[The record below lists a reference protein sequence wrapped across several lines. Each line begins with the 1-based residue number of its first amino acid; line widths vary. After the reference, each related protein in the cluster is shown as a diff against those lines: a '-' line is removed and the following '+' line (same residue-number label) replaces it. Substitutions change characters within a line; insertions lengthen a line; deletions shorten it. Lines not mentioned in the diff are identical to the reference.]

1 MNSLGIDTSLAIL
14 ENRQQQ
20 INSPMPF
27 RRNSFIAANNEGTPP
42 MTNEYYEA
50 EDDDSRRWDKNPRN
64 LLNFMGGTNTGGGG
78 ERPLSGVFSSP
89 LLDEYIND
97 PTTLLASQSTS
108 TSTKTSR
115 LMRPSSSGI
124 RRRLSLTDG
133 NPNGASISTSTMKH
147 IRVRTKSLMRNTV
160 TMTTT
165 ESDAPNL
172 QPSNSTSTVM
182 MNSCTPDQD
191 HHHHQKTGYDHTQWD
206 ESFIVLLKQILR
218 HLLEEERE
226 VVGEPE
232 LWEGMMINLLLKVA
246 DQVHPH
252 LHIRDPFNMNFYVKI
267 KKIPGGKPQDSFFV
281 NGVVMTKSVVHKN
294 MVRRIENP
302 RILILNFELDGESVR
317 YEYLKFERLLEWE
330 KTHMYD
336 LVEKISM
343 LRPSIVLIASTV
355 PRTVIELLNKH
366 GIVVASNIK
375 KQKLDSIAR
384 CTDAT
389 VFNYKHELWNT
400 KSLSQS
406 KCGVFEAL
414 TVLHKWLPNQRK
426 TFLMFQKC
434 PKERGATIVLRG
446 GTIETL
452 QAIKY
457 IMNFMV
463 HVVNNINLE
472 AQLRKEFLDLR
483 LHTQPT
489 FDKDTPN
496 DEMGDIAGKSSVAE
510 GSIMDAPPVDAQSI
524 SALSVA
530 ESQMT
535 VNTIDISKKKNQQ
548 QLEPIIVED
557 DDICLTAINRVINN
571 YQNTVLSVS
580 PGVSIPIPHV
590 LLKLRDSHKSLIGLI
605 RERLG
610 TASTGQTL
618 TDSTFVSPIDVNNE
632 KRGLGIGGG
641 IPMIPTDL
649 MHMPAYFK
657 SFDVHLENDLEY
669 KQYQDEHLQ
678 CWYIFKRYIN
688 TTHQTLSPVNY
699 QHIIVH
705 RTINPLDDHTIP
717 CEKVVLE
724 PYNYYNPAFDCTLG
738 QYILNAINEAYTVCN
753 SKMCGAYLIS
763 HEKTYSH
770 GNAQIKVRVEDDP
783 EGYYDEE
790 ELDLGKD
797 DLLHNIPILMSTC
810 CETCKID
817 HDWRQMPS
825 LLQRYSFG
833 KFLELLFYQSEGF
846 MLDQNDENAQGK
858 CPHGLYRD
866 HTIQFRVKNFVLN
879 FKHETVK
886 VVEVHPPPLHL
897 RFSTKKQMEMK
908 EVALESTR
916 SKIAKFFD
924 SIIERNKGF
933 GYDIVQPSMV
943 ELCKEYL
950 QEMSQDALKNKKNL
964 LQKLQLEYATSAPT
978 DTLQLNKVLAELQR
992 MVVNWDLRYI
1002 DFARKF
1008 VRPERELKRLTTNHL
1023 RKMFPAESLYNN
1035 PQPIVSNLN
1044 VRRKRAIEAADL
1056 PLLDVG
1062 LDESSVAS
1070 SSGLSAQQIESTEVD
1085 IDLSLKEQPCLGESP
1100 TATSPWFEELT
1111 RFDEMFLQEKS
1122 SNNNNSGSAS
1132 VSVHTVVNANNNSS
1146 TSSVARKKKSTDNES
1161 IAKSFDDI
1169 IDDCDSLDP
1178 SVARR
1183 LSLELMKDA
1192 PKKKKEE
1199 SSSTSTAATS
1209 NTTANTTANTTTSIT
1224 MNTGPNED
1232 VQRKRRSYG
1241 GTATTTIT
1249 TTTAYQ
1255 NNNNSSTDLMK
1266 HPASP
1271 ILSSSTYKR
1280 LAGFLPDPIVG
1291 KSKSTPSP
1299 VGIQQ
1304 RHHVSPYQKLMES
1317 SKTTQRKVTT
1327 PSHSHSH
1334 SQSQFFET
1342 SSNSPKPNSYRGSP
1356 FTPKIQEFA
1365 KTYRYGF
1372 QKESSNN
1379 NSESSRPRSRTVA
1392 TSNNG
1397 PSNYNYRAGRGRIP
1411 IPTHNLHTTPHEKV
1425 KFSGGSQ
1432 LPVPISQ
1439 RRRLPDGSLRI
1450 RQRLP
1455 SKASLEAYTVI
1466 KELSHEDESSEDEFL
1481 VSDES
1486 DDEDSDDRLPFQHTT
1501 FSLTHTDEYDESLGR
1516 ELVPSIQEL
1525 QQFNKEHQLQ
1535 MFNNTLPFLSIECGM
1550 AERKKSAECEPS
1562 EMNRQFNR
1570 SMVEEV
1576 MRANGID
1583 TRSATTIDWSTSGNS
1598 RNSIMKAITYV
1609 LAEKSISN
1617 LLPLDYPVSPI
1628 EHVFEDSNILV
1639 REDEISSIISY
1650 MLGST
1655 TYNEKLKQMQA
1666 IRMAMARDD
1675 TSLYSENEKNEKSGI
1690 LGSSADTLIENDG
1703 SFYSE
1708 IFPETEERERPWRF
1722 TFTGGS
1728 TTFSCKIYFA
1738 EQFDMLRK
1746 SCGCGETFISSLARC
1761 STYDPAG
1768 GKSGSLFLRTKDE
1781 RFLIKQISRFEMDAF
1796 LGSAKRYF
1804 AYMFN
1809 EVFDKEIPTVLSKIF
1824 GLYRVGYYNNMTG
1837 KSVKLDILVMENL
1850 FYETS
1855 VKNVFD
1861 LKGSMRNRWADKS
1874 GKEIEVLLDENL
1886 VELISKNPLH
1896 MHVDTKINLSD
1907 SLYNDTQFLLQLDVM
1922 DYSLLVGFDEE
1933 QNEMVVGI
1941 VDFIRTF
1948 TWDKKLESWVKE
1960 SGMLGGG
1967 KKDPTIVSP
1976 RMYRRRFRSAIDLY
1990 FRMIPDFWTIQ
2001 PQQEEQTI

>member
-1 MNSLGIDTSLAIL
+1 
-14 ENRQQQ
+14 
-20 INSPMPF
+20 
-27 RRNSFIAANNEGTPP
+27 
-42 MTNEYYEA
+42 
-50 EDDDSRRWDKNPRN
+50 
-64 LLNFMGGTNTGGGG
+64 
-78 ERPLSGVFSSP
+78 
-89 LLDEYIND
+89 
-97 PTTLLASQSTS
+97 
-108 TSTKTSR
+108 
-115 LMRPSSSGI
+115 
-124 RRRLSLTDG
+124 
-133 NPNGASISTSTMKH
+133 
-147 IRVRTKSLMRNTV
+147 
-160 TMTTT
+160 
-165 ESDAPNL
+165 
-172 QPSNSTSTVM
+172 
-182 MNSCTPDQD
+182 
-191 HHHHQKTGYDHTQWD
+191 
-206 ESFIVLLKQILR
+206 
-218 HLLEEERE
+218 
-226 VVGEPE
+226 
-232 LWEGMMINLLLKVA
+232 
-246 DQVHPH
+246 
-252 LHIRDPFNMNFYVKI
+252 
-267 KKIPGGKPQDSFFV
+267 
-281 NGVVMTKSVVHKN
+281 
-294 MVRRIENP
+294 
-302 RILILNFELDGESVR
+302 
-317 YEYLKFERLLEWE
+317 
-330 KTHMYD
+330 
-336 LVEKISM
+336 
-343 LRPSIVLIASTV
+343 
-355 PRTVIELLNKH
+355 
-366 GIVVASNIK
+366 
-375 KQKLDSIAR
+375 
-384 CTDAT
+384 
-389 VFNYKHELWNT
+389 
-400 KSLSQS
+400 
-406 KCGVFEAL
+406 
-414 TVLHKWLPNQRK
+414 
-426 TFLMFQKC
+426 
-434 PKERGATIVLRG
+434 
-446 GTIETL
+446 
-452 QAIKY
+452 
-457 IMNFMV
+457 
-463 HVVNNINLE
+463 
-472 AQLRKEFLDLR
+472 
-483 LHTQPT
+483 
-489 FDKDTPN
+489 
-496 DEMGDIAGKSSVAE
+496 
-510 GSIMDAPPVDAQSI
+510 
-524 SALSVA
+524 VA
-530 ESQMT
+530 ESQIT
-535 VNTIDISKKKNQQ
+535 VNTIDVAKKKNQLP
-548 QLEPIIVED
+548 LEPIIVED
-557 DDICLTAINRVINN
+557 DDICLTAINRIIND

-580 PGVSIPIPHV
+580 PGVSIPVPHV
-590 LLKLRDSHKSLIGLI
+590 LLKLRDAQKSLVGII
-605 RERLG
+605 RGRLG

-618 TDSTFVSPIDVNNE
+618 TDGAFVAPIDVNNE
-632 KRGLGIGGG
+632 KRGLGGVGGG

-649 MHMPAYFK
+649 MQMPAYLK

-669 KQYQDEHLQ
+669 KQYHDEHLQ
-678 CWYIFKRYIN
+678 SWYIFKRYIN
-688 TTHQTLSPVNY
+688 ATHHTLSPVNY

-753 SKMCGAYLIS
+753 SKMCGSYLIS

-846 MLDQNDENAQGK
+846 MLDPNDENAQGK
-858 CPHGLYRD
+858 CPHGLYRE

-908 EVALESTR
+908 EAALESTR

-992 MVVNWDLRYI
+992 LVVNWDLRYI

-1100 TATSPWFEELT
+1100 TSTSPWFEELN
-1111 RFDEMFLQEKS
+1111 RFDEMFLQEKGS
-1122 SNNNNSGSAS
+1122 SNNNAGSAS
-1132 VSVHTVVNANNNSS
+1132 ASIHTVVNTNNNS
-1146 TSSVARKKKSTDNES
+1146 TTTSVARKKKSSDNES

-1169 IDDCDSLDP
+1169 KDDCDSLDP

-1199 SSSTSTAATS
+1199 SSSTPTATS
-1209 NTTANTTANTTTSIT
+1209 PITTADADNTTIIINTNNNTNPTENTTVSGRASEQI
-1224 MNTGPNED
+1224 
-1232 VQRKRRSYG
+1232 QRKRRSYG

-1255 NNNNSSTDLMK
+1255 NHNNSSSTDLTK

-1280 LAGFLPDPIVG
+1280 LAGFLPDPVVG

-1327 PSHSHSH
+1327 PSHSHS
-1334 SQSQFFET
+1334 QSQFFES
-1342 SSNSPKPNSYRGSP
+1342 SSNSPKPSSYRGSP

-1372 QKESSNN
+1372 QKESNSS
-1379 NSESSRPRSRTVA
+1379 SESSRPRSRTVA
-1392 TSNNG
+1392 VSNNG
-1397 PSNYNYRAGRGRIP
+1397 PSNFNYRTGRGRIP

-1550 AERKKSAECEPS
+1550 TERKKSTECEPS
-1562 EMNRQFNR
+1562 EMHRQFNR

-1583 TRSATTIDWSTSGNS
+1583 TRSTIDWSTSGNS

-1617 LLPLDYPVSPI
+1617 LLPLDYPV
-1628 EHVFEDSNILV
+1628 
-1639 REDEISSIISY
+1639 
-1650 MLGST
+1650 
-1655 TYNEKLKQMQA
+1655 
-1666 IRMAMARDD
+1666 
-1675 TSLYSENEKNEKSGI
+1675 
-1690 LGSSADTLIENDG
+1690 
-1703 SFYSE
+1703 
-1708 IFPETEERERPWRF
+1708 
-1722 TFTGGS
+1722 
-1728 TTFSCKIYFA
+1728 
-1738 EQFDMLRK
+1738 
-1746 SCGCGETFISSLARC
+1746 
-1761 STYDPAG
+1761 
-1768 GKSGSLFLRTKDE
+1768 
-1781 RFLIKQISRFEMDAF
+1781 
-1796 LGSAKRYF
+1796 
-1804 AYMFN
+1804 
-1809 EVFDKEIPTVLSKIF
+1809 
-1824 GLYRVGYYNNMTG
+1824 
-1837 KSVKLDILVMENL
+1837 
-1850 FYETS
+1850 
-1855 VKNVFD
+1855 
-1861 LKGSMRNRWADKS
+1861 
-1874 GKEIEVLLDENL
+1874 
-1886 VELISKNPLH
+1886 
-1896 MHVDTKINLSD
+1896 
-1907 SLYNDTQFLLQLDVM
+1907 
-1922 DYSLLVGFDEE
+1922 
-1933 QNEMVVGI
+1933 
-1941 VDFIRTF
+1941 
-1948 TWDKKLESWVKE
+1948 
-1960 SGMLGGG
+1960 
-1967 KKDPTIVSP
+1967 
-1976 RMYRRRFRSAIDLY
+1976 
-1990 FRMIPDFWTIQ
+1990 
-2001 PQQEEQTI
+2001 